1 MEKINTFEIKNS
13 NDRDFSYQYFD
24 EIYQKAQLDLED
36 FLKKDKEIIDND
48 PENKKSYKSSETK
61 KQEKLIGVL
70 KNKLEL
76 IKILDTQTSLEN
88 DLYKELSEIK
98 NEDEIRKKEH
108 DIEISQEVI
117 NYLKDYIVNKVTF
130 KNEYKNGMPFL
141 NLEGYDSGMVEEV
154 IVQIDLIKKRMSW
167 N

>member
-61 KQEKLIGVL
+61 RQEKLIGVL

>member
-1 MEKINTFEIKNS
+1 MENLNTVEIKNS
-13 NDRDFSYQYFD
+13 NKQDFSYEYFD

-61 KQEKLIGVL
+61 RQEKFIGVL
-70 KNKLEL
+70 KNKLQL
-76 IKILDTQTSLEN
+76 IKMLDAQTVLEN
-88 DLYKELSEIK
+88 AFYQELSEIK

-108 DIEISQEVI
+108 DIEILQEVI
-117 NYLKDYIVNKVTF
+117 NYLKDFIVNKVTF

-141 NLEGYDSGMVEEV
+141 NLDGYDSGMVEEANT
-154 IVQIDLIKKRMSW
+154 QIGLIKKRMSW
-167 N
+167 E